1 MPRRARIRRRARRNP
16 EENDPVAVDGEN
28 AVARS
33 REQGLGKMVERHDVH
48 SMAEAIIRINP
59 EGCARAKQ
67 RANWRRNPKALAF
80 RKPLRSKLVSCAC
93 RVGGGE
99 NDLTAGRNPIENPAV
114 RFRLAVWIGAARPR
128 TLSMALA
135 PVFVGGCFAW
145 PSGGVNGLALAVAA
159 LSAACIQ
166 VATNLFNDAGD
177 FERGG
182 DGPDRLGP
190 PRAAASGLLTPV
202 EIKRAACGFFASLR
216 SAGSIS
222 SQSAAGR
229 SCALGALSLASG
241 WAYASGPA
249 PISYSP
255 LGELFVIAFFGL
267 GAVGGTFWLCAGAL
281 APEPLLAGL
290 ALGLFAAGV
299 LMVNN
304 FRDADADARVGR
316 RTLAI
321 VAGPRAAR
329 ALFAAMMAA
338 PFLLLGAMIALAPQR
353 ALWLAFG
360 AAPLAWAQA
369 KRLDAGPPGPRLNAV
384 LARTAQTQAL
394 YAFLLGLGALA

>member
-1 MPRRARIRRRARRNP
+1 M
-16 EENDPVAVDGEN
+16 
-28 AVARS
+28 
-33 REQGLGKMVERHDVH
+33 
-48 SMAEAIIRINP
+48 
-59 EGCARAKQ
+59 
-67 RANWRRNPKALAF
+67 
-80 RKPLRSKLVSCAC
+80 
-93 RVGGGE
+93 
-99 NDLTAGRNPIENPAV
+99 TAGRNPIENPAV
-114 RFRLAVWIGAARPR
+114 RSRLAVWIDAARPR
-128 TLSMALA
+128 TLTMAMA
-135 PVFVGGCFAW
+135 PVFVGGCFA
-145 PSGGVNGLALAVAA
+145 SAFGGGVNVLALAVAA
-159 LSAACIQ
+159 LSAVCIQ

-190 PRAAASGLLTPV
+190 PRAAASGLLTPGQ
-202 EIKRAACGFFASLR
+202 IKRAAFGFFAV
-216 SAGSIS
+216 A
-222 SQSAAGR
+222 
-229 SCALGALSLASG
+229 ALGGLYLIAIGGWPILCLGVLSLLSG

-255 LGELFVIAFFGL
+255 LGEIFVIAFFGL
-267 GAVGGTFWLCAGAL
+267 GAVGGTFWLCAHAL

-304 FRDADADARVGR
+304 VRDAEADARVGR

-369 KRLDAGPPGPRLNAV
+369 KRLHAAAPGPQLNAV

-394 YAFLLGLGALA
+394 FAFLLGLGALA

>member
-1 MPRRARIRRRARRNP
+1 MHGMRQLEERQLIASRNP
-16 EENDPVAVDGEN
+16 A
-28 AVARS
+28 
-33 REQGLGKMVERHDVH
+33 
-48 SMAEAIIRINP
+48 
-59 EGCARAKQ
+59 
-67 RANWRRNPKALAF
+67 
-80 RKPLRSKLVSCAC
+80 
-93 RVGGGE
+93 
-99 NDLTAGRNPIENPAV
+99 ENPAI
-114 RFRLAVWIGAARPR
+114 RSRLAVWIGAARPR

-145 PSGGVNGLALAVAA
+145 AFAGRVNVLALAVAA
-159 LSAACIQ
+159 LSAICIQ
-166 VATNLFNDAGD
+166 IATNLFNDAGD

-182 DGPDRLGP
+182 DGPGRFGP
-190 PRAAASGLLTPV
+190 PRAAASGLLTPR
-202 EIKRAACGFFASLR
+202 EIKRAAFGFFAV
-216 SAGSIS
+216 AV
-222 SQSAAGR
+222 
-229 SCALGALSLASG
+229 LGGLYLIAVGGWPILCLGVLSLLSG

-255 LGELFVIAFFGL
+255 LGEIFVIAFFGL
-267 GAVGGTFWLCAGAL
+267 GAVGGTYWLCAGAL
-281 APEPLLAGL
+281 APEPLFAGL
-290 ALGLFAAGV
+290 ALGLFAAAV

-360 AAPLAWAQA
+360 AAPLAWAQVT
-369 KRLDAGPPGPRLNAV
+369 RLYAAPPGPQLNAV

-394 YAFLLGLGALA
+394 YAVLLGIGALA